1 MEANLYSRHCHG
13 LYEIVVDPFE
23 RLTWPPGMRERF
35 ERTLAEDFGRSR
47 LFCIRPYTLSMEA
60 ADVDEGSNFIQLIF
74 ESKRL
79 DGNHSVG
86 WMHIIKL

>member
-1 MEANLYSRHCHG
+1 
-13 LYEIVVDPFE
+13 
-23 RLTWPPGMRERF
+23 
-35 ERTLAEDFGRSR
+35 
-47 LFCIRPYTLSMEA
+47 MEA